1 MSIDMEAI
9 RQMARDS
16 ADKDGVLTDFDKDQI
31 AAIVARVA

>member
-1 MSIDMEAI
+1 MSINMEAT

-16 ADKDGVLTDFDKDQI
+16 ADKDGVLTDFDKDLI